1 MIVPPQL
8 FLIPFVLVES
18 GARSLY
24 FFVNLAQADNLF
36 QFFPYSSILAVLHPT
51 LFPPNFYLLAY
62 QFILVIETYYFKK
75 ARCKCFA
82 ELTQTLQALL
92 LKLSASSCDGLFSQ
106 SVFLE
111 NLVLSVLYQ
120 KGTTQ
125 QILYLR
131 HGIFSAVHKLLRSQ
145 FLL

>member
-1 MIVPPQL
+1 MVVPPQL

-62 QFILVIETYYFKK
+62 QFYFSD
-75 ARCKCFA
+75 RN
-82 ELTQTLQALL
+82 LL
-92 LKLSASSCDGLFSQ
+92 LQEGSMQ
-106 SVFLE
+106 
-111 NLVLSVLYQ
+111 VLC
-120 KGTTQ
+120 
-125 QILYLR
+125 
-131 HGIFSAVHKLLRSQ
+131 
-145 FLL
+145 